1 MSDSPTPS
9 IPRSIVKRD
18 TVEQQQRVAC
28 FIPDLADGGAQR
40 AVVKLVGGMHARGVA
55 VDIVLVNN
63 EGIHLRAV
71 GAGVRVVVLATGRVA
86 KAVMPLA
93 RYMRRERPSVLISF
107 LSHANVV
114 AVAARALARVRV
126 RLALVEQNTVSAVRS
141 DLRRDRWLP
150 MLVRR
155 AYPRAEAVVGVSS
168 GVAHDLIARLGVPAH
183 KVSVIHNPVVDNALL
198 EAASAPAGHAWL
210 EDDSA
215 RVFVASGR
223 LTPQKDFTTLI
234 SAFRL
239 LKSKVEAVRLI
250 ILGEGEERR
259 RLEAMIDA
267 MGLAGDVDLRGFVE
281 NPYAYMSRAD
291 AFVLSSRWEGLP
303 TVLIE
308 ALACGCPVV
317 ATDCPSGPREILQGG
332 EYGALV
338 PVGDAAALCDAMARV
353 LKTSPSKEA
362 LREHA
367 MRYSVD
373 EAVRQYIELLGLA

>member
-1 MSDSPTPS
+1 
-9 IPRSIVKRD
+9 
-18 TVEQQQRVAC
+18 
-28 FIPDLADGGAQR
+28 
-40 AVVKLVGGMHARGVA
+40 
-55 VDIVLVNN
+55 
-63 EGIHLRAV
+63 
-71 GAGVRVVVLATGRVA
+71 
-86 KAVMPLA
+86 
-93 RYMRRERPSVLISF
+93 
-107 LSHANVV
+107 
-114 AVAARALARVRV
+114 
-126 RLALVEQNTVSAVRS
+126 
-141 DLRRDRWLP
+141 
-150 MLVRR
+150 
-155 AYPRAEAVVGVSS
+155 
-168 GVAHDLIARLGVPAH
+168 
-183 KVSVIHNPVVDNALL
+183 
-198 EAASAPAGHAWL
+198 
-210 EDDSA
+210 
-215 RVFVASGR
+215 
-223 LTPQKDFTTLI
+223 
-234 SAFRL
+234 L